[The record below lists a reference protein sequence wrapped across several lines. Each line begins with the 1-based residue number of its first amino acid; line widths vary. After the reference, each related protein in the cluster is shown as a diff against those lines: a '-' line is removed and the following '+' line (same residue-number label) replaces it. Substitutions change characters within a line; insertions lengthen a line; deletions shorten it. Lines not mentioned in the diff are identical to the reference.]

1 MPQVI
6 NTNVASLNA
15 QRQLEKSQSLS
26 NTALQRLSSG
36 LRINSAK
43 DDAAGLAIST
53 RFESQIRGTGVAI
66 RNAGDGISLAQTGE
80 GSLSNITNSLQRMRE
95 LALQSANGS
104 NTDLERSSIQEEVDQ
119 LKEEIASI
127 SANTNFNGR
136 NLLDG
141 SFQKVTFQTGANV
154 GETIEVSIA
163 KTTEATLGTAAS
175 NGISSSTT
183 TGTLAAGD
191 ITINGI
197 SVGAADASVDGASS
211 DSPELSAITVAGAIN
226 KVADQSGVD
235 AIVNSNFVG
244 GTSVTAVS
252 DNELV
257 FELNGT
263 EITLQ
268 GSGET
273 TNLVADLQS
282 VAETINQFKDQTG
295 VTAVVDLNNLDAGV
309 SLVAAD
315 GRNIDITKTSGT
327 DDSEDFGLKAAGTY
341 SGTYTLVSRDGSDI
355 TVGSAT
361 GSSQENA
368 GLEIGTYSGTN
379 SGANGGKVTGS
390 IDAGDLTING
400 VSVGPSLSSYDT
412 ASTDGKD
419 GSAISIAKAINL
431 VSEGTGVTASAQ
443 ATQLTSSTIT
453 ANTQV
458 SALTIND
465 VSINVAQSGAGTT
478 ASQQVALIVEAVND
492 KAAQTGVRAE
502 VVDDDQYQLIADDG
516 RNIEIGG
523 TVANSGLTATTTRGS
538 VTLSGAGQ
546 ITIGRANSTGPAASG
561 FTEGVYGGAESGV
574 LVKDISVLTVADAE
588 KAIKGIDNALNQVS
602 KASAQLGAIQNRF
615 DSTIQNLSTKSEN
628 LSAANSRIRDA
639 DFASETAA
647 LSKSQ
652 VLQQAGIS
660 ILAQANARPQQV
672 LSLLQ

>member
-1 MPQVI
+1 
-6 NTNVASLNA
+6 
-15 QRQLEKSQSLS
+15 
-26 NTALQRLSSG
+26 LSSG

-80 GSLSNITNSLQRMRE
+80 GSLSNITTSLQRMRE

-119 LKEEIASI
+119 LKEEIKTI

-141 SFQKVTFQTGANV
+141 SFQKVSFQTGANV

-163 KTTEATLGTAAS
+163 KTTEATLGTAVA

-197 SVGAADASVDGASS
+197 SVGAADASADGASKTN
-211 DSPELSAITVAGAIN
+211 PQLSAITVAAAIN
-226 KVADQSGVD
+226 KVADASGVD
-235 AIVNSNFVG
+235 AVVNANFAG
-244 GTSVTAVS
+244 GTTVAATSITNSPATVTI
-252 DNELV
+252 
-257 FELNGT
+257 NGKG
-263 EITLQ
+263 ITLA
-268 GSGET
+268 GSGAAA
-273 TNLVADLQS
+273 NKVADLQG
-282 VAETINQFKDQTG
+282 VADTINLSQGETG
-295 VTAVVDLNNLDAGV
+295 VRAVFDSNNLDAGV
-309 SLVAAD
+309 SLVADD
-315 GRNIDITKTSGT
+315 GRNITIAGAAAGS
-327 DDSEDFGLKAAGTY
+327 FGLKTAGTY
-341 SGTYTLVSRDGSDI
+341 TGTYTLVSRDGSDI
-355 TVGSAT
+355 TIGSAT
-361 GSSQENA
+361 GKSQENA

-379 SGANGGKVTGS
+379 SGVNGGEVTGA
-390 IDAGDLTING
+390 ITAGDLTING
-400 VSVGPSLSSYDT
+400 VSVGPSLASYDT
-412 ASTDGKD
+412 GSYTSKE
-419 GSAISIAKAINL
+419 GSAISIAKAVNL
-431 VSEGTGVTASAQ
+431 VSDKTGVTASTQ
-443 ATQLTSSTIT
+443 ATQLTSGDIT
-453 ANTQV
+453 AVGAVSGLLINNVTINAASADSGATTSEQV
-458 SALTIND
+458 SL
-465 VSINVAQSGAGTT
+465 V
-478 ASQQVALIVEAVND
+478 VEAINN
-492 KAAQTGVRAE
+492 KQAQTGVRAE
-502 VVDDDQYQLIADDG
+502 VVDDNQYQLVADDG
-516 RNIEIGG
+516 RNITVGG
-523 TVANSGLTATTTRGS
+523 TVTGSGLSAATTRGS

-546 ITIGRANSTGPAASG
+546 ITIGRANSTGPAKSG
-561 FTEGVYGGAESGV
+561 FTEGVYGGGEAGV
-574 LVKDISVLTVADAE
+574 LIKDISVLTVADAE

-647 LSKSQ
+647 LSKAQ